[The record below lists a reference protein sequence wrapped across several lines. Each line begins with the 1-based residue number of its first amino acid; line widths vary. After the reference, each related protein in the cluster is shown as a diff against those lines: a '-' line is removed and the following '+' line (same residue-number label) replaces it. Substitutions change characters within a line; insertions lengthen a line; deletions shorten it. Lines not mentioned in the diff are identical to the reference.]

1 MIDYDLAELATPPRG
16 KKRVLLPTISES
28 LRAEQAYLKV
38 IRGMLQGLLGAVRD
52 EIVPEALREVQGSR
66 LTTDA
71 MAESSFERMRALAAA
86 LAETASRMVDR
97 IFSLESQRHTE
108 KFIQTAMKVLGID
121 LRAVVRQQDLG
132 DLLSAVSIRNAALI
146 KDIGQET
153 IANVARVVTN
163 SVLSGQGH
171 QFLRSELKGVFEM
184 SDNRAKLIARD
195 QTAKLNSDLNRFRQD
210 QAGVDKYV
218 WRTSQDE
225 RVRARHRGLEGKV
238 YEWGE
243 PTGAEDGL
251 PPGQPIQCRCVA
263 QGVVEF

>member
-1 MIDYDLAELATPPRG
+1 
-16 KKRVLLPTISES
+16 
-28 LRAEQAYLKV
+28 
-38 IRGMLQGLLGAVRD
+38 
-52 EIVPEALREVQGSR
+52 
-66 LTTDA
+66 
-71 MAESSFERMRALAAA
+71 
-86 LAETASRMVDR
+86 
-97 IFSLESQRHTE
+97 
-108 KFIQTAMKVLGID
+108 
-121 LRAVVRQQDLG
+121 
-132 DLLSAVSIRNAALI
+132 
-146 KDIGQET
+146 
-153 IANVARVVTN
+153 
-163 SVLSGQGH
+163 
-171 QFLRSELKGVFEM
+171 M